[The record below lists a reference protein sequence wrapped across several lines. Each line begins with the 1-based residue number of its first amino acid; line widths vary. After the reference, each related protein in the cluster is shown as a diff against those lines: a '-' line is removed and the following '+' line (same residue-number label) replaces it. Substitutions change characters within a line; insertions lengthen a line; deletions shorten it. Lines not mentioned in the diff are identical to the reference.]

1 MGMRRSGRQTGN
13 GPVQGG
19 GRGMRN
25 GRRNNQQ

>member
-1 MGMRRSGRQTGN
+1 MGMRRSGQQKGN
-13 GPVQGG
+13 GPAPGG